1 MVDAQGVIMNDT
13 AQIILAIGTL
23 VTALS
28 TLILGLVNRN
38 TINTVKTQTDGMLA
52 GMQIKAEQLGHAKGK
67 IEEIEHQRD
76 NLPTD
81 PADPVKV
88 EIVKIPPLKP

>member
-1 MVDAQGVIMNDT
+1 MNDT

-38 TINTVKTQTDGMLA
+38 TINTVKTQTDGMVSSLQA
-52 GMQIKAEQLGHAKGK
+52 AAHRLGAAEGKAD
-67 IEEIEHQRD
+67 EIQYQRD
-76 NLPTD
+76 NPQQVQASIASD
-81 PADPVKV
+81 EPVKV
-88 EIVKIPPLKP
+88 EITKIPPLKP

>member
-1 MVDAQGVIMNDT
+1 MNDT

-38 TINTVKTQTDGMLA
+38 TINTVKTQTDGMLIS
-52 GMQIKAEQLGHAKGK
+52 MQTKAEELGHAKGK
-67 IEEIEHQRD
+67 ADEIQYQRD
-76 NLPTD
+76 NPAPATIHTD

>member
-1 MVDAQGVIMNDT
+1 MNDT

-52 GMQIKAEQLGHAKGK
+52 GMQVKAEELGHAKGK
-67 IEEIEHQRD
+67 ADEIQYQRD
-76 NLPTD
+76 NPVQAGLPASD
-81 PADPVKV
+81 EAVKV
-88 EIVKIPPLKP
+88 EITKIPPMPKA

>member
-1 MVDAQGVIMNDT
+1 MNDT

-28 TLILGLVNRN
+28 TLILGIVNRN

-52 GMQIKAEQLGHAKGK
+52 GMQIKAEELGHAKGK
-67 IEEIEHQRD
+67 ADEIQYQRD
-76 NLPTD
+76 NPPAAAPGIMPTD
-81 PADPVKV
+81 EPVKV
-88 EIVKIPPLKP
+88 EITKIPPLKP